1 MNTAQRI
8 LLFIT
13 FFLVI
18 QACSEVSQSESSD
31 IRLPSLTA
39 NLFVEPTDSTIP
51 QKLPLLSGTWKGI
64 GKDQGRAFTWMVTN
78 DQLEGNYQANKK
90 IKEDYSKMF
99 RFRVQDGVLC
109 CFPGNYGGKC
119 GTPDGTYHL
128 IAQTDSSYTFEAER
142 HPLNKTISTL
152 QFSFEGQ
159 NRMGFQWKHDYGD
172 ADYLDYHIVRR
183 FQKKR

>member
-64 GKDQGRAFTWMVTN
+64 GKDQARAFTWMVTN

-99 RFRVQDGVLC
+99 RFGFRMEYCAVSQAIMAVSVAHPMG
-109 CFPGNYGGKC
+109 
-119 GTPDGTYHL
+119 
-128 IAQTDSSYTFEAER
+128 YTALLR
-142 HPLNKTISTL
+142 KPIQVILLK
-152 QFSFEGQ
+152 Q
-159 NRMGFQWKHDYGD
+159 NDIH
-172 ADYLDYHIVRR
+172 
-183 FQKKR
+183 